1 MGHSA
6 DHHSN
11 RHVTLP
17 AGQAVDVLFVEGA
30 ARDRS
35 GAPAAETGLHVCP
48 ACASRLVAPIA
59 WEQAGARAWAVTI
72 QCPNCEWWDADVYD
86 EATVERF
93 DEELD
98 RGTEA
103 LVHDLLRLIRA
114 NMEEDVERFVAAL
127 HAGAILPEDF

>member
-1 MGHSA
+1 MSHPA
-6 DHHSN
+6 DHRSI
-11 RHVTLP
+11 RRVTLP
-17 AGQAVDVLFVEGA
+17 TGQAVDVLSVEGA
-30 ARDRS
+30 ARDDS
-35 GAPAAETGLHVCP
+35 GTPATERGLHVCP

-59 WEQAGARAWAVTI
+59 WDQAGARAWAVTI

-103 LVHDLLRLIRA
+103 LVRDLLRLIRA